1 MVNLKE
7 VDRQLKNIGYSFH
20 FFWRAERRE
29 LCNVLTPGEMIQ
41 HCANGQYEGGLA
53 LLCVTDQRILL
64 IDRKPLY
71 LTLEDV
77 RFDMVTEVDYRHR
90 LLNAAI
96 HVTTPNR
103 TLVFIGWN
111 HTVLRNLMNYT
122 QRRIMELRQ
131 QYMLQQFQPAEPT
144 SAAPSIIGRQ
154 ALSDSFVYGPKPAAA
169 TPAEGMGALPLR
181 SPNPY
186 TSVPLLM
193 RHRISKF

>member
-7 VDRQLKNIGYSFH
+7 VDRQLKNIGYNFH
-20 FFWRAERRE
+20 FMWRAERRE
-29 LCNVLTPGEMIQ
+29 LCNVLTPEESIK

-103 TLVFIGWN
+103 TLVFVGWN
-111 HTVLRNLMNYT
+111 HAVLRNLMNYT
-122 QRRIMELRQ
+122 QRRIMEFRQ
-131 QYMLQQFQPAEPT
+131 QYMMQQFQPQDMNTAQ
-144 SAAPSIIGRQ
+144 APSIGRH
-154 ALSDSFVYGPKPAAA
+154 ALREGFVYGPEPAAA
-169 TPAEGMGALPLR
+169 TPEGATGPMYMR
-181 SPNPY
+181 NPY
-186 TSVPLLM
+186 TNVPLLS
-193 RHRISKF
+193 RHRISKFN